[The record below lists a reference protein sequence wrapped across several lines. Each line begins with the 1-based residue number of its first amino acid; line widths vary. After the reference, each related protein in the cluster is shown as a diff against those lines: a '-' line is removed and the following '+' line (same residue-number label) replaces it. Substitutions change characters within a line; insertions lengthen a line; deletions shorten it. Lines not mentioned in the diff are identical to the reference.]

1 MDDLDR
7 AAIEA
12 AITDYLDPEL
22 DAKLLESGSLKD
34 LRIDGR
40 SVTARIELGFPC
52 ASRRER
58 FEAAL
63 QARMESCGAAPAQVQ
78 IETLIQSHAV
88 QRNLKPINNIKNIVA
103 VASGKGGVG
112 KSTVAVNLA

>member
-12 AITDYLDPEL
+12 AITDYVDPEL
-22 DAKLLESGSLKD
+22 DARLLESGSLKD
-34 LRIDGR
+34 LHIDGR
-40 SVTARIELGFPC
+40 AVTARIELGFPC
-52 ASRRER
+52 ASRREA

-63 QARMESCGAAPAQVQ
+63 QARVASCGATPAHVQ

-88 QRNLKPINNIKNIVA
+88 QNTRQVTLSP
-103 VASGKGGVG
+103 
-112 KSTVAVNLA
+112 